1 MSTLTTT
8 NENIVA
14 EAVWCHHQSLTTADK
29 HTAIRYEQCLYSLIS
44 EMTDEQRAGYY
55 LLVSVA
61 SVPPSPH
68 A

>member
-1 MSTLTTT
+1 MTTT

-14 EAVWCHHQSLTTADK
+14 EAVWCHHQSLATADK
-29 HTAIRYEQCLYSLIS
+29 HTAIRYEQCLHSLIS

>member
-1 MSTLTTT
+1 MTITT

-14 EAVWCHHQSLTTADK
+14 EAVWCHHQSLATADK
-29 HTAIRYEQCLYSLIS
+29 HTAIRYEQCLHSLIS

-55 LLVSVA
+55 LLVNAV